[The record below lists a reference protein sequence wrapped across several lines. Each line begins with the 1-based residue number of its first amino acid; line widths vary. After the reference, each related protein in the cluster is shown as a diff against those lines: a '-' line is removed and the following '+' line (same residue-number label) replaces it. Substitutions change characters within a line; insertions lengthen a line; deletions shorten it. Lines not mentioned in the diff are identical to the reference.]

1 MGRPNKIASSPEMQS
16 IVRRM
21 VAQGSGATAISRE
34 LELKG
39 YNVSRMAVQRY
50 LDNLQHMK
58 GEIMTKDTALVGLV
72 KESIFDTAEVLKRV
86 NKMLWEMIE
95 SPDVSRKFKLQTIAQ
110 ITKTV
115 KLADD
120 LLNQFKGINI
130 DARGS
135 SKVQLYQIVV
145 NHLHEMESRG
155 DITINNPKFKQDK
168 NNIQYAEVVTDEGQN

>member
-1 MGRPNKIASSPEMQS
+1 MGRPNKIGSSPEMQS

-21 VAQGSGATAISRE
+21 IAQGSGPTAISRE

-39 YNVSRMAVQRY
+39 HKVSRMAVQRY
-50 LDNLQHMK
+50 LGNLQHLK
-58 GEIMTKDTALVGLV
+58 GEVMSKDAALVGLV

-86 NKMLWEMIE
+86 NRMLWEMIE
-95 SPDVSRKFKLQTIAQ
+95 TPGVSRKFKLQTIAQ

-130 DARGS
+130 DARGA
-135 SKVQLYQIVV
+135 SKVQIYQVV
-145 NHLHEMESRG
+145 IKHLNEMEDRG
-155 DITINNPKFKQDK
+155 DITINNPKFKSKD
-168 NNIQYAEVVTDEGQN
+168 NIQEAEVVADEGQN